1 MLALSALCE
10 GFAGGLV
17 TLHAPPLLGRKPS
30 SVKSCVSTSSKPIEI
45 KGLQLHYFGHLR
57 KTGGRGSY
65 RLVYTADPPLR
76 KPHGTTFNHSRT
88 FITFSSHAPRY
99 SFTLGRAKGS
109 LSPLFPLH
117 TKSSPV
123 TPLFPLLTQ
132 KQGSTP
138 PSKNVGAPTFSIF
151 PHIFCSFCG
160 PRRTR
165 ETGGIFPSNFQ
176 AGEMP
181 SRTSGSYLRSRVL
194 EGLTRKRESASPRFW
209 RKASE
214 L

>member
-1 MLALSALCE
+1 MLALRGLCE
-10 GFAGGLV
+10 GFARGLV
-17 TLHAPPLLGRKPS
+17 PLHTPPLLGRKPS
-30 SVKSCVSTSSKPIEI
+30 SAKSRVSITSKLIETE
-45 KGLQLHYFGHLR
+45 GLQVPYFGHLR

-65 RLVYTADPPLR
+65 RLVHTADPPRRNLTELS
-76 KPHGTTFNHSRT
+76 P
-88 FITFSSHAPRY
+88 FIPEHLPRVP
-99 SFTLGRAKGS
+99 

-123 TPLFPLLTQ
+123 TLLFPLLTQ